1 MSIRFYGMTQD
12 NFLAT
17 KAKLQHQ
24 ADYINASCIVNKATG
39 AITPLSKTVISAYH
53 SPQRYY
59 AEIQNRVNSLAR
71 TAFMQGLEALFI
83 TLTLPSIY
91 HPMKEKN
98 GELVPNKHYKG
109 IEPSEGAIALTNKFA
124 RFRHDRSLKS
134 VGKHERIYWRVI
146 EPHKDGTPHLH
157 MLLFL
162 PIPLIPT
169 AEKAFKRLYCTNGHE
184 RKANT
189 ICSLGGDID
198 GAIGYVM
205 KYINKVLPLS
215 KSATLSE
222 QDEYLHLWYAYHRI
236 VRFSTSRTLAPLA
249 IYRLL
254 FRFYDLRA
262 LTYHQDTLTIEK
274 KPSLKNPSIKK
285 ISRICNAK
293 GNELYVHNGLYELV
307 ANSLIV
313 TGDFNAEQ

>member
-1 MSIRFYGMTQD
+1 MDIRFYGMTQD
-12 NFLAT
+12 DFFAA
-17 KAKLQHQ
+17 KAKLQYQ
-24 ADYINASCIVNKATG
+24 ANYINASCIFNRATG
-39 AITPLSKTVISAYH
+39 ETTPLSDVVISAYH

-98 GELVPNKHYKG
+98 GELVANRHYKG
-109 IEPSEGAIALTNKFA
+109 IRPSDGAIALTRKFA

-134 VGKHERIYWRVI
+134 VGKGERIYWRVI
-146 EPHKDGTPHLH
+146 EPHRDGTPHLH
-157 MLLFL
+157 VLLFL
-162 PIPLIPT
+162 PIHLIPT
-169 AEKAFKRLYCTNGHE
+169 AQKAFGRLYCTNGHE

-189 ICSLGGDID
+189 IRLLEGDID

-215 KSATLSE
+215 KSDLLSE
-222 QDEYLHLWYAYHRI
+222 QDEYLNLWYAYHKI

-249 IYRLL
+249 LYRLL
-254 FRFYDLRA
+254 FRFYDLRS
-262 LTYHQDTLTIEK
+262 LTYYQDSLIIEK
-274 KPSLKNPSIKK
+274 KASSKNPEIKK
-285 ISRICNAK
+285 ISRICNEK
-293 GNELYVHNGLYELV
+293 GSELYVHNGQYELIK
-307 ANSLIV
+307 SSSDDI
-313 TGDFNAEQ
+313 GGFKC